1 MHLVAQLGA
10 SALLMVVMTLVHAL
24 GVLGIAR
31 ALRLDRRREPGGRLR
46 PATVAV
52 LGTVALLLFGLH
64 MAEIALFAA
73 FYLAIGAFSGIE
85 EALFV
90 SASSYATL
98 AQPEQGFPL
107 EWRLVGAIEGLVGFL
122 LIGWSTAFFVT
133 DMNKLLRE

>member
-1 MHLVAQLGA
+1 MHLAAQLAA

-31 ALRLDRRREPGGRLR
+31 GLRLDRRREPSGRLR
-46 PATVAV
+46 PATVAI
-52 LGTVALLLFGLH
+52 LGAVALLLFGLH
-64 MAEIALFAA
+64 MTEIALFAA

-98 AQPEQGFPL
+98 AQPEHGFPL